1 MKKIVLEFPDEKKIE
16 IEEPKDY
23 NSLKEKIE
31 ELEKDI
37 LCDYRIQYIDEDN
50 DTILIT
56 NNEDYSNFLESNS
69 NRINFFGKDNMT
81 NTTTTLTNIDF
92 TNFNKMTRVSETDES
107 ENKNNEIINLNNRLK
122 ELEKNHKNE
131 LENKNKEM
139 INIQS
144 TLKELEKNHN
154 NELEKKNNEITN
166 LNNRLKE
173 LENELANKN
182 DEIIKLKNKIENLE
196 KKLLTNNNNTE
207 NENRFTEEQS
217 IRIEEFFKDNQYNNK
232 LNEIINFNTSI
243 KKNFEDYL
251 KKEITN
257 ACENITKTLYNKNEE
272 ILKQKI
278 ETLNNMENERKQLFQ
293 SLLLPIDKNSIID
306 NQNKG
311 IIIHKG
317 FTCEFC
323 KMSPIIGIRY
333 KCDGCSLFNLCEKCY
348 KELNSTKEKTHIY
361 NHKFIPRNYST
372 HYQIINPKNK

>member
-37 LCDYRIQYIDEDN
+37 LCDYRIQYIDEDD

-69 NRINFFGKDNMT
+69 NRINFFGKENMT

-107 ENKNNEIINLNNRLK
+107 ENKNNEIINLNTLEELK
-122 ELEKNHKNE
+122 NNHK
-131 LENKNKEM
+131 
-139 INIQS
+139 I
-144 TLKELEKNHN
+144 
-154 NELEKKNNEITN
+154 ELEKKNNEITN

-196 KKLLTNNNNTE
+196 KKLLTNNNNTD

-232 LNEIINFNTSI
+232 LNEISNLNTSI

>member
-1 MKKIVLEFPDEKKIE
+1 M
-16 IEEPKDY
+16 
-23 NSLKEKIE
+23 
-31 ELEKDI
+31 
-37 LCDYRIQYIDEDN
+37 
-50 DTILIT
+50 
-56 NNEDYSNFLESNS
+56 
-69 NRINFFGKDNMT
+69 
-81 NTTTTLTNIDF
+81 
-92 TNFNKMTRVSETDES
+92 
-107 ENKNNEIINLNNRLK
+107 NNRLK
-122 ELEKNHKNE
+122 ELKNNHKIE
-131 LENKNKEM
+131 LQN
-139 INIQS
+139 
-144 TLKELEKNHN
+144 
-154 NELEKKNNEITN
+154 KNNEITN

-196 KKLLTNNNNTE
+196 KKLLTNNNNTQ

-217 IRIEEFFKDNQYNNK
+217 IRIEEFFKDDQYNNK
-232 LNEIINFNTSI
+232 LNEIINLNTSI

-257 ACENITKTLYNKNEE
+257 ACENITKNLYNKNEE